1 MSKRL
6 KVLLLVGCLL
16 LVSCSPRDYLT
27 HRLAADLISGSSTF
41 RAPQRFEL
49 RTGIVSNADYLSP
62 DYLALQHHGWIS
74 ASNAKCAPPLAPPC
88 WQISLTPSGVD
99 TIQALITAG
108 DADKQFF
115 NIPAARRE
123 VTSITAIA
131 KQGNAADVEFTWH
144 WIPMNELGAAL
155 YSGENRYTSTVK
167 FRRYDDGWRVIERSS
182 LSGQPLDDAL
192 KNSEPAQ

>member
-1 MSKRL
+1 VGMFAG
-6 KVLLLVGCLL
+6 LLAGTMLAA
-16 LVSCSPRDYLT
+16 CSPRDYLT
-27 HRLAADLISGSSTF
+27 HRLASDLISGSSTF
-41 RAPQRFEL
+41 RAPQRLEL

-62 DYLALQHHGWIS
+62 DYLSLQHRGWIS
-74 ASNAKCAPPLAPPC
+74 AVNAACVPPLAKPC
-88 WQISLTPSGVD
+88 WDVSLTPSGVE
-99 TIQALITAG
+99 TIQSLITPG
-108 DADKQFF
+108 DSDKQILS
-115 NIPAARRE
+115 IPAARRE

-131 KQGNAADVEFTWH
+131 KQGDIADVEFTWH

-192 KNSEPAQ
+192 KSAEPAQ